1 MERRRLIIL
10 TAGGLS
16 VLVAGGLALAQVART
31 ARPTPVETT
40 LAPSR
45 ADSAALAQA
54 RQSPLAA
61 RLQTVLA
68 NDQAAVAVLRQIE
81 ASDVP
86 VIGPPD
92 PALLRTARFY
102 PGERQ
107 YTLVVRPPGQ
117 IVEIF
122 GSTRAFRPPEGVTL
136 PRPQQPASPPP
147 VATRVIR
154 QTPLAAARAEGQTRG
169 LGDIRTERTE
179 YGVDVSFSRFGAVYN
194 VSFICDDRA
203 SLECSDAAAVQFANR
218 LELIGGGQ

>member
-10 TAGGLS
+10 TAGGIS
-16 VLVAGGLALAQVART
+16 VLVAGGLALAQVAQ
-31 ARPTPVETT
+31 AVRPTPVETALT
-40 LAPSR
+40 PSR

-54 RQSPLAA
+54 RQNPLSA
-61 RLQTVLA
+61 RLQTVLG
-68 NDQAAVAVLRQIE
+68 NDPAGTTLLGQIR

-86 VIGPPD
+86 VLGPPD

-122 GSTRAFRPPEGVTL
+122 GSTRAFQPPEGVTL
-136 PRPQQPASPPP
+136 PPPPRPQPVPP
-147 VATRVIR
+147 VATRVPR
-154 QTPLAAARAEGQTRG
+154 QTPLAAALVEGRTRG
-169 LGDIRTERTE
+169 LADIRTERTE

-203 SLECSDAAAVQFANR
+203 SLECSDAAAVQFATR